1 MAKDTK
7 ISRRRGKV
15 ILYIETKNGIVDIS
29 EDEYDEW
36 IKNNKDL
43 LINNDVKEKE
53 NNLPIELRKK
63 WKK

>member
-43 LINNDVKEKE
+43 LINNNVKEKE

>member
-1 MAKDTK
+1 MAKDIK